1 MGIQDSVQR
10 EPQHEMK
17 HLIVM
22 FKGMAFGLSNVV
34 PGLTGGAI
42 LIMLGVYEEFV
53 DALGNF
59 FINSSRR
66 KDHLLFLGSLG
77 LGAGIAILLFA
88 RLMTWLLGEQP
99 ALMMFFFKGLLLGT
113 IPSLLTLHHDLS
125 FTPRRGV
132 AALGGLGVVVL
143 VKAVGQQGSQAAAM
157 AESGSLL
164 SLAYAFVAG
173 FFAGGANVVPG
184 ISGAYILLLTGMY
197 GPIMEAISAL
207 SRLAIHWEVLI
218 PSGIGIALGLV
229 GFSKM
234 IDLALKRAPAI
245 SCYVILGLLLGSVYG
260 LWHVDSLN
268 AHPVA
273 LVLCLAVGIAIPL
286 VISKR
291 SSPAALDVR
300 GAECAAPSAG
310 EAADL

>member
-1 MGIQDSVQR
+1 
-10 EPQHEMK
+10 MK

-22 FKGMAFGLSNVV
+22 FKGMAFGLSNIV

-59 FINSSRR
+59 FINRSRR
-66 KDHLLFLGSLG
+66 KAYLIFLGSLG

-88 RLMTWLLGEQP
+88 RLMTWLLAQQP
-99 ALMMFFFKGLLLGT
+99 ALMMFFFMGLLLGT
-113 IPSLLTLHHDLS
+113 IPSLFSLHDDLH

-132 AALGGLGVVVL
+132 AALGGLALVVL
-143 VKAVGQQGSQAAAM
+143 AKAVGQQGSQAISM
-157 AESGSLL
+157 AESGSLV
-164 SLAYAFVAG
+164 SLVYAFVAG
-173 FFAGGANVVPG
+173 FFAGGANVLPG
-184 ISGAYILLLTGMY
+184 ISGAYIMLLTGMY

-207 SRLAIHWEVLI
+207 SRLVIHWEVLV

-260 LWHVDSLN
+260 LWHADSLN

-273 LVLCLAVGIAIPL
+273 LALCLALGIAIPL
-286 VISKR
+286 AMGRR
-291 SSPAALDVR
+291 SGRAALAVR
-300 GAECAAPSAG
+300 GAGGAAPSAG